1 MPPRA
6 VAQLAFVMGKDEL
19 ALRAKIPEGKH
30 EIYPATMSQP
40 SASSRPSSQPPSGN
54 PSVLSFPDQSMHALS
69 GIYEGESKA
78 PAAMQ
83 PVSYTQA
90 GTRFEQR
97 PTFQPSGYQPSSLYE
112 HEPDA
117 SPAMQSGSYLRA
129 SASFVQRPTYQPLQA
144 SGHSDPTRQPGDFSN
159 PSVPSIANQP
169 TYGHSGMYEDSSNA
183 PPVKQTVYYT
193 QQGTRFEQRPT
204 YPPPQ

>member
-1 MPPRA
+1 
-6 VAQLAFVMGKDEL
+6 
-19 ALRAKIPEGKH
+19 
-30 EIYPATMSQP
+30 MSQP

-54 PSVLSFPDQSMHALS
+54 PSVLSFPDQLMHALS